1 MNNNNGMI
9 NVSQIVNQVAQQARD
24 GEYLEPTGVY
34 TAQDFVD
41 RVCAKLRAITK
52 GYVKKMGSAAGEMEF
67 KRQLALALAEN
78 DLTTDEAIEP
88 ALNYY
93 RSIKDEKG
101 GWCPTPAQFVGACLM
116 RHVEG
121 CPPARTAYMEYCLN
135 VGKKGYKWSHPIVR
149 DTVRLSGRGYDIKTL
164 PEEKAFPLYEQA
176 YQILMDRLL
185 KGEKIDEPIQR
196 ALPEEASS
204 RHTTPKE
211 NVNHLAAMRADL
223 GL

>member
-9 NVSQIVNQVAQQARD
+9 NVSQIVNQVAQQARE
-24 GEYLEPTGVY
+24 GEYVEHSGVY
-34 TAQDFVD
+34 MPEEFVNIL
-41 RVCAKLRAITK
+41 CSKLRAITK
-52 GYVKKMGSAAGEMEF
+52 GYVKKMNSADGEF
-67 KRQLALALAEN
+67 NYKRQLALALAEN
-78 DLTTDEAIEP
+78 DLTTLEAIEP

-93 RSIKDEKG
+93 RGKDE
-101 GWCPTPAQFVGACLM
+101 WMPTPAQFVGACLM

-196 ALPEEASS
+196 ALPAEASS
-204 RHTTPKE
+204 RPTTAKE
-211 NVNHLAAMRADL
+211 NVNHLAAMRASL

>member
-24 GEYLEPTGVY
+24 GEYVEPTGVY

-52 GYVKKMGSAAGEMEF
+52 GYSKKLGSAAGEMEY

-93 RSIKDEKG
+93 RGKDE
-101 GWCPTPAQFVGACLM
+101 WMPTPAQFVGACLM
-116 RHVEG
+116 RHVVG

-135 VGKKGYKWSHPIVR
+135 VGKKGYVWSHPIVR
-149 DTVRLSGRGYDIKTL
+149 DTVRLSGRGYDIKSL

-196 ALPEEASS
+196 ALPAEASS
-204 RHTTPKE
+204 RPTTAKE
-211 NVNHLAAMRADL
+211 NVNHLAAMRASL